1 MEISI
6 ILDNKVV
13 YEKEFKNNLKLL
25 FKNENFIKTICS
37 ASTIAVCNT
46 SIVYAKDYSDVS
58 RKMQEGLNPLI
69 ELLAGLGYPLTY
81 GMLSIGMI
89 MIITGKKSK
98 GLEIMKWAAIGY
110 IGLQFVPFLLN
121 LLLEIGRDLRSM

>member
-6 ILDNKVV
+6 ILDNKLV
-13 YEKEFKNNLKLL
+13 YEKEIKNNLKTL
-25 FKNENFIKTICS
+25 FKNETFIKTLCS
-37 ASTIAVCNT
+37 ASTIAICNT
-46 SIVYAKDYSDVS
+46 TMVYAKDYSDITK
-58 RKMQEGLNPLI
+58 KMQDGFNPLI

-110 IGLQFVPFLLN
+110 IGLQFVPFILN
-121 LLLEIGRDLRSM
+121 LLLEIGRDMRSM

>member
-6 ILDNKVV
+6 VLDNEVV
-13 YEKEFKNNLKLL
+13 FQKEFKNNLKLL

-37 ASTIAVCNT
+37 TTTIAICNT
-46 SIVYAKDYSDVS
+46 TMVYAKDYSDIS
-58 RKMQEGLNPLI
+58 KKMQEGLNPLV

-121 LLLEIGRDLRSM
+121 LLLEIGRDLRKM

>member
-6 ILDNKVV
+6 ILDNEVV
-13 YEKEFKNNLKLL
+13 YEKEFKNNLKVL

-37 ASTIAVCNT
+37 ATTISICNT
-46 SIVYAKDYSDVS
+46 SMIYAKDYSDIS
-58 RKMQEGLNPLI
+58 KKMQDGLNPLV

-110 IGLQFVPFLLN
+110 IGLQFVPFLLS
-121 LLLEIGRDLRSM
+121 LLAQIGRELRSM

>member
-6 ILDNKVV
+6 ILDNKVA
-13 YEKEFKNNLKLL
+13 YEKEFKNNLKSL
-25 FKNENFIKTICS
+25 FKNETFIKTLCS
-37 ASTIAVCNT
+37 ASTIAICNT
-46 SIVYAKDYSDVS
+46 TMVYAKDYSEIT
-58 RKMQEGLNPLI
+58 RKMQEGFNPLI

-110 IGLQFVPFLLN
+110 IGLQFVPFILN
-121 LLLEIGRDLRSM
+121 LLAQIGRDMRAM